1 MNCYNHPLNSAVA
14 TCVDCG
20 KGLCVECSD
29 MYTIP
34 ICSTCNGHRIS
45 NEKKQI
51 SNEFLLMAAV
61 GGLFFLI
68 YRGLETPLAF
78 KITTIYAGASLVA
91 GWRFLNRITPQMF
104 LFLPLIGWLFYFL
117 VKGVVAG
124 FVGFFYLPFRVF
136 RNIKR
141 LRELNQIPN

>member
-29 MYTIP
+29 KYTIP
-34 ICSTCNGHRIS
+34 ICSTCNRHRIS

-91 GWRFLNRITPQMF
+91 GWRFFEQNNTTNVFIFTANWLVV
-104 LFLPLIGWLFYFL
+104 LFLSEGSCRRIRWIL
-117 VKGVVAG
+117 
-124 FVGFFYLPFRVF
+124 LPPIQSVS
-136 RNIKR
+136 KH
-141 LRELNQIPN
+141 

>member
-1 MNCYNHPLNSAVA
+1 
-14 TCVDCG
+14 
-20 KGLCVECSD
+20 
-29 MYTIP
+29 
-34 ICSTCNGHRIS
+34 
-45 NEKKQI
+45 
-51 SNEFLLMAAV
+51 MAAV